1 MRLEIH
7 TSSQNAHTYNNIG
20 GYKLQED
27 TVSGIILKGAY
38 LEHFLPLNAD
48 CRLHMEQNDGCEISR
63 KVKQIIMS
71 MISLLSWLV
80 GNAQAEDK
88 EYCHTSENDTLMGV
102 N

>member
-1 MRLEIH
+1 MRLGIH
-7 TSSQNAHTYNNIG
+7 TSSQNVHTYNNAG
-20 GYKLQED
+20 GSKLQED
-27 TVSGIILKGAY
+27 TVPGIILKGAY

-71 MISLLSWLV
+71 VISLLSWLV

-88 EYCHTSENDTLMGV
+88 EYCIQVKMIL
-102 N
+102 